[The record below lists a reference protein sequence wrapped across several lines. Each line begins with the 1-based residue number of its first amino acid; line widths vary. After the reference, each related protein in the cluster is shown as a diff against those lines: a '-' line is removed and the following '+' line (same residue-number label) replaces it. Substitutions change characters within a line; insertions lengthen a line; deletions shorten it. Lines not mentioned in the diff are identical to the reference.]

1 MTQSIRQICAIAPL
15 LVDPSSDWIEILPV
29 GEFRLADQRSKLA
42 LRLDAASVAEVIA
55 ASFAAA
61 RGGEVMIDFDH
72 RSLAEQK
79 LADSRAAGWIKAM
92 KVDGDRLLASV
103 TWTPEGRA
111 ALEGRSYRF
120 LSPVFRH
127 RGDGSVT
134 LIESAAL
141 VNDPALPQL
150 RQLASKETLMEPLAQ
165 IAGLVGVAADNP
177 AAIVARVTALAATET
192 QLASITTAAGVTGE
206 DAVRQICARL
216 TKPGAE
222 VDLTKFVPV
231 EAFQEVQ
238 TRLASLQ
245 KDVGDK
251 RIDDAIE
258 AGRAAGKITPA
269 NEGYYRQLA
278 SKDMALFDAGL
289 AQAPALVNLGARVMA
304 GKAPAARQA
313 DRLTEEERVVAS
325 KLGHSTEAML
335 ATRNA
340 DQQEA

>member
-15 LVDPSSDWIEILPV
+15 LVDPASDWIEIMPL

-42 LRLDAASVAEVIA
+42 LRLDAASVASVIA

-61 RGGEVMIDFDH
+61 TGGELMIDFDH

-79 LADSRAAGWIKAM
+79 LADTRAAGWIKAM
-92 KVDGDRLLASV
+92 RADGDRLLASV
-103 TWTPEGRA
+103 SWTPEGRA

-127 RGDGSVT
+127 LKDGSVT

-165 IAGLVGVAADNP
+165 IAGALGIPVDQP
-177 AAIVARVTALAATET
+177 AAIVARVTALASVET
-192 QLASITTAAGVTGE
+192 QLASITTAAGVTGD

-216 TKPGAE
+216 ATSAAA
-222 VDLTKFVPV
+222 VDPAKFISV
-231 EAFQEVQ
+231 EAFNEVQ
-238 TRLASLQ
+238 TQLASLQ

-251 RIDDAIE
+251 RIDDALE
-258 AGRAAGKITPA
+258 AGRAAGKITPS

-278 SKDMALFDAGL
+278 SKDMALFDQGL
-289 AQAPALVNLGARVMA
+289 AQAPVLVNLGERQLA
-304 GKAPAARQA
+304 GKVPPKVTSDTLDPLERQ
-313 DRLTEEERVVAS
+313 VAS
-325 KLGHSTEAML
+325 RIGVSAEDFAK
-335 ATRNA
+335 TRNA
-340 DQQEA
+340 MQEG